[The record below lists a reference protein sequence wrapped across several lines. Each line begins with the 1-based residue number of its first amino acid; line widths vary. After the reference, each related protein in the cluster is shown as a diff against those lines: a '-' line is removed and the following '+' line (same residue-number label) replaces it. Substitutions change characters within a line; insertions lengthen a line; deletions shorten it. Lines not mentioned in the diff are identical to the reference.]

1 MSSAVLIAG
10 GGTGGHL
17 FPGLAVAGELRR
29 LRPDIPVTFVSAGKA
44 LESEVLK
51 RAGLPLEPLKAS
63 AFRGRGV
70 MGRLKAL
77 AQVPPA
83 VWRAMGLIKRHNPGL
98 VLAVGGYA
106 ALPLGLAAWLKGVPL
121 AVQEQNAS
129 PGLTNRVLSKFAKVV
144 FTSFPGAENELP
156 AAKCV
161 LMGNPVRADLLE
173 KAGAVQRPEP
183 VEEFRVL
190 ILGGSQGAQS
200 INKGVTGALELL
212 GEHKDKLRFVHQTG
226 QSDEQW
232 VAEAYEKA
240 GFQAEVKAFFQ
251 DVGKLYG
258 WAHLIICRAGA
269 GTLTEV
275 MATGRACVAV
285 PYPYAAGDHQMLNAK
300 AMAAQNAARLVADA
314 DFDAGAAAEAIKSF
328 AGDQTALHDMEQKAL
343 ALAKTEAATAIAMRC
358 LELMKEG
365 ADV

>member
-1 MSSAVLIAG
+1 MSAAVLIAG

-17 FPGLAVAGELRR
+17 FPGLAVAGALRS
-29 LRPDIPVTFVSAGKA
+29 LRPEMPVTFVSAGKA
-44 LESEVLK
+44 LESDVLK

-70 MGRLKAL
+70 MGRIKAL
-77 AQVPPA
+77 AQVPPS
-83 VWRAMGLIKRHNPGL
+83 VWRAMGLIKRHKPGL

-106 ALPLGLAAWLKGVPL
+106 ALPLGLAARIKGVPL

-129 PGLTNRVLSKFAKVV
+129 PGLTNRVLSKFADVV

-156 AAKCV
+156 AAKCE
-161 LMGNPVRADLLE
+161 LMGNPVRAELLDQ
-173 KAGAVQRPEP
+173 AATVQRPEP
-183 VEEFRVL
+183 GDEFRVL

-200 INKGVTGALELL
+200 INKGVTAALELL
-212 GEHKDKLRFVHQTG
+212 TEHKDKLRFVHQTG

-232 VAEAYEKA
+232 VAEAYKTA

-300 AMAAQNAARLVADA
+300 ALQAQKAAKLIADSEFDAKTAAQAMNEFIND
-314 DFDAGAAAEAIKSF
+314 AEALYEI
-328 AGDQTALHDMEQKAL
+328 QRNAL
-343 ALAKTEAATAIAMRC
+343 ALAKPEAAKAIAKRC
-358 LELMKEG
+358 LEIMKEG